1 MGLNNADYVEGLNPN
16 DPGYNDLVAN
26 AASHVRAI
34 KRSMKQTFPGITGAV
49 TAGPT
54 ELNGIE
60 ARIVSLEAGTLA
72 SIPMASGR
80 DVLTG
85 AGVLT
90 VSTLSFQPSL
100 IMVMAGK
107 EGSGVNSQATMSF
120 GFTDGTNHH
129 CHTHK
134 VIYNASGSAMTVGN
148 AKYTDRVAQ
157 VDGYG
162 SSATIVFTSFTATG
176 FTLTQSGGSPVS
188 TITWTAWK

>member
-1 MGLNNADYVEGLNPN
+1 MGLNNADYIDGLNPN

-49 TAGPT
+49 TAGPV

-80 DVLTG
+80 DTLTG

-107 EGSGVNSQATMSF
+107 EGNGTGSQATMSL
-120 GFTDGTNHH
+120 GFTDGTNHY
-129 CHTHK
+129 CHAHK
-134 VIYNASGSAMTVGN
+134 VIYNTWGNATTVGN
-148 AKYTDRVAQ
+148 VKYTDRVAQ
-157 VDGYG
+157 VDAYG
-162 SSATIVFTSFTATG
+162 GSATIVYTSFTATG
-176 FTLTQSGGSPVS
+176 FTLTQSGSTPAS